1 MLGSPNPTISF
12 SVFSQTRERVI
23 TCSNIDTAV
32 LGVRVSKG
40 SAEAIRLKLTRSNLV
55 DKRFLIIE
63 DNGFVVIPVLAEPDT
78 ELLASYC
85 AQMTSF
91 DFPAGK
97 SRVDPIETIR
107 NEAKVPNAL
116 RPLLP
121 DKWEQFGDI
130 VVIRL
135 PKALDDHESS
145 VGDIYARVLGVKA
158 VLRDTGGVTGMYRM
172 PVVKTIHGS
181 DTVTVHKENG
191 ILYKFDAARL
201 MFSSGNVE
209 ERLRMSEL
217 ICDGET
223 IVDMFAGIGYFSL
236 PLAVNQRPKKVI
248 SCELNEVSHSYL
260 VENIGLNDVERI
272 VEPILGDNRE
282 LPGDAFA
289 DRVIMGYVKTT
300 HEFLPTAMR
309 LVKDGGMIHYHETCP
324 NELLPDRPV
333 QRLRC
338 AARNH
343 RVEIL
348 RFKEIKSYSPGVSHV
363 VLDARVVKSS

>member
-1 MLGSPNPTISF
+1 M
-12 SVFSQTRERVI
+12 
-23 TCSNIDTAV
+23 
-32 LGVRVSKG
+32 LGVRVPKG

-63 DNGFVVIPVLAEPDT
+63 EDGFVIIPVLQEPD
-78 ELLASYC
+78 ERLLADHC
-85 AQMTSF
+85 AQMTSL
-91 DFPAGK
+91 DFPTGK

-107 NEAKVPNAL
+107 KDAEVPDTL
-116 RPLLP
+116 RGLLP
-121 DKWEQFGDI
+121 DKWEQFGDV

-135 PKALDDHESS
+135 PKALDGHESS

-158 VLRDTGGVTGMYRM
+158 VLRDTGGVTGMFRM
-172 PVVKTIHGS
+172 PIVKTIHGS
-181 DTVTVHKENG
+181 DTVTIHKENG

-209 ERLRMSEL
+209 ERLRMSE
-217 ICDGET
+217 IMCNGET

-236 PLAVNQRPKKVI
+236 PLAVNQLPKKVI
-248 SCELNEVSHSYL
+248 SCEMNEISYSYL
-260 VENIGLNDVERI
+260 LENVRLNDVEGV

-324 NELLPDRPV
+324 NELLPGRPV
-333 QRLRC
+333 QRLRS

-343 RVEIL
+343 RVEVL

-363 VLDARVVKSS
+363 VLDARVVKSF